1 MQTNEKLLASIF
13 NVGRLVRQKMFLD
26 KCFCDLS
33 HSEIEVL
40 MFLESNGTSTMKSVS
55 DYLRI
60 KPSSVT
66 PVVDKLFKKKVLKR
80 IADAKDR
87 RITYI
92 ALTKSGLK
100 EIQKKHQKM
109 HKDIKQIFIKLDEN
123 NKKELIKILNIIL
136 KNHE

>member
-1 MQTNEKLLASIF
+1 METNDKLLSSFF
-13 NVGRLVRQKMFLD
+13 NLSRLIRQKMFLD

-40 MFLESNGTSTMKSVS
+40 MFLEKNKKTTMKSIS

-60 KPSSVT
+60 KPSSIT
-66 PVVDKLFKKKVLKR
+66 PVIDKLNTKKFLKR

-92 ALTKSGLK
+92 ALTQKGIK
-100 EIQKKHQKM
+100 ELREKHQQI
-109 HKDIKQIFIKLDEN
+109 HKDIKKIFGKLSEN
-123 NKKELIKILNIIL
+123 NKKELIKILNVLL